1 MKMLSRINLRSV
13 VSVCVLS
20 FFTSVTVPFT
30 TVIAKS
36 LTATHGMVTSSTQY
50 ASDIGVQVLKD
61 GGNAVDAA
69 VAVAYALAVT
79 HPYAGNIGGGG
90 FMVLYDNNGVATA
103 IDYRE
108 EAPAGATKTMYQDD
122 QGNVIT
128 QLSRKGPL
136 ASGVPGTV
144 AGFSY
149 ALEKYGTKPL
159 KELIEP
165 SIALARDGFEV
176 TERLAQSLNNHR
188 DWLLQDSATAVI
200 YAKAGNDTFRVG
212 EKIRFP
218 KLAQTLQLIADQ
230 GPDAFYRGKI
240 AQQIVATMQK
250 LDGLITL
257 QDLENYTVKERT
269 PIHSNYRGYD
279 IYSMPPPSSGG
290 FAVTGILNI
299 LEPYP
304 IGEWGFNTAKTI
316 HFKTEAERHIYAD
329 RNYFLGDPDY
339 VDNMPMDVLTST
351 PYYDY
356 LRSLITY
363 KATPSKEV
371 DHISWDTIDSL
382 RSYVPE
388 HQETTH
394 FSVIDKWG
402 NAVSNTYTLNG
413 AYGAGYVIRGAGFLM
428 NNEMDD
434 FSAKPGVPNMY
445 GLIGAEANSI
455 APGKRMLSSMSPTI
469 VTENGKPYMIVGSPG
484 GSTII
489 TTTTQVI
496 MNVIDHK
503 MSIAEAVAAPRV
515 HSQWLPDY
523 IFEEPNAISTLDS
536 LYLTHAGHKITT
548 VGSIGEA
555 NCLLI
560 DPSTG
565 TIYSGADTQR
575 GGTATGY

>member
-1 MKMLSRINLRSV
+1 MKMLSRINLGSIILLFICSV
-13 VSVCVLS
+13 II
-20 FFTSVTVPFT
+20 SVTALISFVS
-30 TVIAKS
+30 ARS
-36 LTATHGMVTSSTQY
+36 LTANHGMVASSTQY
-50 ASDIGVQVLKD
+50 ASDIGVQILKD

-90 FMVLYDNNGVATA
+90 FMVLYDKNGNTTA

-108 EAPAGATKTMYQDD
+108 EAPSGASKTMYQDKE
-122 QGNVIT
+122 GNVIT
-128 QLSRKGPL
+128 HLSRKGPL

-144 AGFSY
+144 AGLSY
-149 ALEKYGTKPL
+149 ALQNYGTKSL
-159 KELIEP
+159 NELIEP
-165 SIALARDGFEV
+165 TIKLARDGFEV
-176 TERLAQSLNNHR
+176 TERLANSLNSHQQ
-188 DWLLQDSATAVI
+188 WLQQDSATAAI
-200 YAKAGNDTFRVG
+200 YAKAGKDTFRVG
-212 EKIRFP
+212 EQIKFP
-218 KLAQTLQLIADQ
+218 ELAQTLQLIADQ
-230 GPDAFYRGKI
+230 GPNAFYRGKI
-240 AQQIVATMQK
+240 AQQIVATMHE

-269 PIHSNYRGYD
+269 PIHSKYRGYD
-279 IYSMPPPSSGG
+279 IFSMPPPSSGG

-304 IGEWGFNTAKTI
+304 IGDWGLNTAKTI

-339 VDNMPMDVLTST
+339 VDMPMDVLTST

-363 KATPSKEV
+363 KATPSKDV

-382 RSYVPE
+382 RSYLPE

-394 FSVIDKWG
+394 FSVVDKWG

-469 VTENGKPYMIVGSPG
+469 VTENNKPYMIVGSPG

-489 TTTTQVI
+489 TTAAQVI
-496 MNVIDHK
+496 MNVIDHN
-503 MSIAEAVAAPRV
+503 MSIDAAVAAPRV

-523 IFEEPNAISTLDS
+523 IFEEPHAISRLDS

-560 DPSTG
+560 DQSTG
-565 TIYSGADTQR
+565 TIYSGADIKR
-575 GGTATGY
+575 GGTAAGY

>member
-1 MKMLSRINLRSV
+1 MRFRTKLHRIVFGIILSIAVSIAATFSV
-13 VSVCVLS
+13 VS
-20 FFTSVTVPFT
+20 
-30 TVIAKS
+30 AKS
-36 LTATHGMVTSSTQY
+36 LTAKNGLVVSSTQD

-90 FMVLYDNNGVATA
+90 FMVLYDQHGNATA

-108 EAPAGATKTMYQDD
+108 EAPSGATKTMYQDK

-128 QLSRKGPL
+128 HLSRKGPL

-149 ALEKYGTKPL
+149 ALKKYGTKPL
-159 KELIEP
+159 KELIAP
-165 SIALARDGFEV
+165 SIALARNGV
-176 TERLAQSLNNHR
+176 TVTPRLARSLNSHR
-188 DWLLQDSATAVI
+188 DWLTQDSATAAI
-200 YAKAGNDTFRVG
+200 YTKTDGDTFRVG
-212 EKIRFP
+212 D
-218 KLAQTLQLIADQ
+218 KLVLPQLANTLQLIADE
-230 GPDAFYRGKI
+230 GPQAFYQGKI
-240 AQQIVATMQK
+240 AQQIVATMHD
-250 LDGLITL
+250 LGGLITL
-257 QDLENYTVKERT
+257 TDLKNYSVKERT
-269 PIHSNYRGYD
+269 PIHSSYRGYE

-304 IGEWGFNTAKTI
+304 IGQWGFNTAKTI
-316 HFKTEAERHIYAD
+316 HFMTEAERHIYAD

-339 VDNMPMDVLTST
+339 VDMPMDVLTSK
-351 PYYDY
+351 PYYNY

-363 KATPSKEV
+363 KATPSKDV
-371 DHISWDTIDSL
+371 HHITWKRVDSL
-382 RSYVPE
+382 RAQLPE

-394 FSVIDKWG
+394 FSIIDKWG

-445 GLIGAEANSI
+445 GLIGAQANSI

-469 VTENGKPYMIVGSPG
+469 VTDHKKPYIIVGSPG

-503 MSIAEAVAAPRV
+503 MPIDEAVAAPRV

-523 IFEEPNAISTLDS
+523 IFEEPHAISRLDS
-536 LYLTHAGHKITT
+536 LYLTHAGHKIVT

-555 NCLLI
+555 NCILI
-560 DPSTG
+560 DPSSG
-565 TIYSGADTQR
+565 TMYSGADVKR
-575 GGTATGY
+575 GGTAAGF